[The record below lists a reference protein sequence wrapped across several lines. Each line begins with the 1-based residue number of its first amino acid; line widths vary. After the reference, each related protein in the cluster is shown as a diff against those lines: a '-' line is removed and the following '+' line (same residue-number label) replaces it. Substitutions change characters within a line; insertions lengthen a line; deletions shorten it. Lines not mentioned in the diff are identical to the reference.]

1 MNKVNV
7 HISTRSNNL
16 AANSAT
22 ILDDIKQRQG
32 GVVFAGHLAADPL
45 KKKPCR
51 SRIARRNRQVVLNRV
66 GKKKKGFKSAFLF
79 DVERASMDIPDAWK
93 GTCIDEA
100 IQDTGKI
107 LRGEDI
113 CQTCRTD
120 LWEPGSKVSTEE
132 EQVLRCMERG
142 TPEDRQIARNI
153 RELLREVG

>member
-1 MNKVNV
+1 MKKQRQ
-7 HISTRSNNL
+7 ISTRRSKTL
-16 AANSAT
+16 RCGVAPYS
-22 ILDDIKQRQG
+22 DIKQRQG
-32 GVVFAGHLAADPL
+32 GVVFAGQLLTDPL

-79 DVERASMDIPDAWK
+79 DVERALMDIPGAWK
-93 GTCIDEA
+93 DTCIDEA
-100 IQDTGKI
+100 IQDTEKI

-153 RELLREVG
+153 RDLLREVG